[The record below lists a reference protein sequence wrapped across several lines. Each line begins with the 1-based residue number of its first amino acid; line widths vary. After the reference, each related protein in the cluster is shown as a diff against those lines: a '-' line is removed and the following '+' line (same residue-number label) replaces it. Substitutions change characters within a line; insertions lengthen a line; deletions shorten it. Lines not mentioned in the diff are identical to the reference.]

1 MNRRDLLKGSATLGI
16 AAAIPA
22 KALGHFCSAPGHSV
36 TASYASATTDAKT
49 YICPPCG
56 LPCDKLT
63 FDKPG
68 SCPSCGM
75 TLIPA
80 QPGEDSPPSV
90 AILLF
95 NGAQL
100 IDFAGPWEVF
110 GSAGF
115 LVHTVAEKAEP
126 LTAVFGEKIIP
137 DYTFDNSP
145 KADIVLIP
153 GGGVWQEA
161 IKNPRLVQWIQTQ
174 AQAARHV
181 MSVCTGAFLLEKA
194 GLLAGQ
200 TVTTTYGM
208 IEDLMKPDTKVVYD
222 RRYVDNGKI
231 ITTAGLTAGIDGALH
246 LVSKMLGPGAAQS
259 VALGLEYNWDPAA
272 KYARASFADC
282 YLPDGLKYAK
292 ARINGAKA
300 RLVSTA
306 GDTEHWETKIVV
318 YEPGSAAEIL
328 ELMRTRI
335 AANNASGGMFKPI
348 SHLRGAVRI
357 ASAKTSESKL
367 KWDFTDDLGREWNGT
382 CLVAPSSEKKGE
394 FLVTFKLALAHKI
407 ANSSTIFSRKGK
419 S

>member
-174 AQAARHV
+174 AQATRHV
-181 MSVCTGAFLLEKA
+181 LSVCTGPFLLENPA
-194 GLLAGQ
+194 LL
-200 TVTTTYGM
+200 TTHTSTTTH
-208 IEDLMKPDTKVVYD
+208 
-222 RRYVDNGKI
+222 R
-231 ITTAGLTAGIDGALH
+231 
-246 LVSKMLGPGAAQS
+246 
-259 VALGLEYNWDPAA
+259 
-272 KYARASFADC
+272 
-282 YLPDGLKYAK
+282 
-292 ARINGAKA
+292 
-300 RLVSTA
+300 
-306 GDTEHWETKIVV
+306 
-318 YEPGSAAEIL
+318 
-328 ELMRTRI
+328 
-335 AANNASGGMFKPI
+335 
-348 SHLRGAVRI
+348 
-357 ASAKTSESKL
+357 
-367 KWDFTDDLGREWNGT
+367 
-382 CLVAPSSEKKGE
+382 
-394 FLVTFKLALAHKI
+394 
-407 ANSSTIFSRKGK
+407 
-419 S
+419 